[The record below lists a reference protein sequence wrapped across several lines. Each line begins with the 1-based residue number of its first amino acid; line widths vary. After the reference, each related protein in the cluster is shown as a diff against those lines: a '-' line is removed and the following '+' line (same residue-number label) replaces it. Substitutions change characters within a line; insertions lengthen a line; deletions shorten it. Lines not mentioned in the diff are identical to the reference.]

1 MISRSTLL
9 LRLARLVGAIA
20 PLVGAVTAQAAD
32 APTPI
37 LDGFTAD
44 PSIRVFGDTYYVYP
58 TSDKPNW
65 QTTDFSVWSSK
76 NLVDW
81 KKEGMVLDVT
91 KDLKWANIE
100 AWAPDCIERNG
111 TYYFYFCA
119 KGKIGVATAKSPTGP
134 FVDALG
140 KPLLLKEGKIRTNT
154 IDPQAFIDDDGQA
167 YLYFGNGNK
176 IAQVFKLKPDMITL
190 DGDPVDIPLK
200 EFREGICVFK
210 RQGKYYFMWS
220 IDDAR
225 SPNYRVGYGIADSP
239 LGPVTSPANHIV
251 LQKNGA
257 AVGTAHHSVVNVPGT
272 DRWYMAYH
280 RHAIPGGGGY
290 QRETCL
296 ARMNFNADGSIQPVD
311 PLVPAF
317 RPGDVGEP
325 ITNGKGLARVATA
338 TAAPTANSSFTIEAG
353 QPVAKVSPLL
363 YGMMT
368 EEINHCYDGGLYAE
382 LIQNRVFQDD
392 PQNPVHWSAVQN
404 NGATA
409 KIALDRN
416 RPLSSDLPTSLRLD
430 VTEASDSQR
439 AGISND
445 GYWGIPAKADTRYR
459 ANFHA
464 RASTNFSGPVTVSI
478 ESEDG
483 ATVYAKAEVAKLSA
497 EWKNYSVVLMTGKI
511 VPTAKA
517 RFVISVNRPGSI
529 WFNLV
534 SLFPPTWNDRPNGN
548 RIDLMQLM
556 ADMKPTFLRFPG
568 GNYLQ
573 GNTVEER
580 FPWKK
585 TLGPLTQRP
594 GHLGPWRY
602 RSSDGMGL
610 LEFLLWC
617 EDLKLEP
624 ILGVYAGYSL
634 PTPAND
640 QRGTP
645 IPPGPALQPFIEE
658 ALEEIEYITGDV
670 STRWGAQR
678 AKDGHPQPF
687 KLTYVEIGNE
697 DWFDKS
703 DGYDGRYTQFVD
715 ALKAKHPKLQF
726 ISSIGNEQPA
736 KKRVHSRKPDLLDE
750 HYYRPADAF
759 DKDSFTH
766 FDSYDRKGPKIFV
779 GEWAA
784 HETAFPPWDK
794 RAANAPGTPN
804 LKAALGDAA
813 WMAAMERN
821 SDLVTMHCYAP
832 LFVNVNPGAWQWRPD
847 MIGYDSLNSY
857 GSPSYYAF
865 LLFARYH
872 GDTILR
878 ASFDGDAA
886 AKPPLHYTVT
896 KDSKTGTIYLKAVN
910 FQNAPQTVNIGLKGT
925 GPLASTATAITLAA
939 ADPTATNSLAEPTR
953 VIPVTSKISNV
964 GPALTYTFEP
974 NSITVLQLDPQ

>member
-1 MISRSTLL
+1 MITRSIHL
-9 LRLARLVGAIA
+9 LRMALFASALA
-20 PLVGAVTAQAAD
+20 PLASLAAD

-44 PSIRVFGDTYYVYP
+44 PSIHVFGDTYYVYP

-81 KKEGMVLDVT
+81 KKEGMILDVT

-119 KGKIGVATAKSPTGP
+119 KGKVGVAKAKSPTGP

-140 KPLLLKEGKIRTNT
+140 KPLLTKTGKVRTNT
-154 IDPQAFIDDDGQA
+154 IDPQAFIDHDGQA
-167 YLYFGNGNK
+167 YLYFGNGNGF
-176 IAQVFKLKPDMITL
+176 AQVFKLKPDMITL

-225 SPNYRVGYGIADSP
+225 SPNYRVGYGTADTP
-239 LGPVTSPANHIV
+239 FGPVTSPAEYVV
-251 LQKNGA
+251 LRKNGI

-272 DRWYMAYH
+272 DRWYTAYH
-280 RHAIPGGGGY
+280 RHAIPDGGGY
-290 QRETCL
+290 KRETCL
-296 ARMNFNADGSIQPVD
+296 ARMNFNVDGTIQPIN
-311 PLVPAF
+311 PLGPAF
-317 RPGDVGEP
+317 KAGDIGEP
-325 ITNGKGLARVATA
+325 ITQGKGLSELTSP
-338 TAAPTANSSFTIEAG
+338 APIPFTPSNPTFTVEAD
-353 QPVAKVSPLL
+353 QAIAKVSPLH

-382 LIQNRVFQDD
+382 LIQNRTFQDD
-392 PQNPVHWSAVQN
+392 PVNPVHWSVLQQD
-404 NGATA
+404 GAIA
-409 KIALDRN
+409 NIALDRD
-416 RPLSSDLPTSLRLD
+416 RPLNSDLPVSLRLD
-430 VTEASDSQR
+430 VTKASGNQR
-439 AGISND
+439 AAIAND
-445 GYWGIPAKADTRYR
+445 GYWGIPVKSDTRYR
-459 ANFHA
+459 ANF
-464 RASTNFSGPVTVSI
+464 RALAGANFNGAVTMSI

-483 ATVYAKAEVAKLSA
+483 ATVYAKTEVSKLTDK
-497 EWKNYSVVLMTGKI
+497 WQNYTAILTTGKLT
-511 VPTAKA
+511 PTTRA
-517 RFVISVNRPGSI
+517 RLVISVNRPGSV

-556 ADMKPTFLRFPG
+556 ADMKPAFLRFPG

-573 GNTVEER
+573 GNTVEDR
-580 FPWKK
+580 YPWKK
-585 TLGPLTQRP
+585 TLGPLAQRP
-594 GHLGPWRY
+594 GHMGPWGY

-617 EDLKLEP
+617 EDLKVEP

-634 PTPAND
+634 PTPANG

-645 IPPGPALQPFIEE
+645 TLPGAALQPFVEE
-658 ALEEIEYITGDV
+658 ALDEIEYITGDV
-670 STRWGAQR
+670 TTRWGAQR
-678 AKDGHPQPF
+678 AKDGHPEPF
-687 KLTYVEIGNE
+687 KLTYIEIGNE

-715 ALKAKHPKLQF
+715 ALKAKHPQLQF

-736 KKRVHSRKPDLLDE
+736 NKRVRSRKPDLLDE
-750 HYYRPADAF
+750 HYYLPADKF
-759 DKDSFTH
+759 EKNSPTH
-766 FDSYDRKGPKIFV
+766 FDSYDRKGPRIFV

-794 RAANAPGTPN
+794 RSADAAPTPN
-804 LKAALGDAA
+804 MKAALGDAA

-821 SDLVTMHCYAP
+821 SDLVTMQCYAP
-832 LFVNVNPGAWQWRPD
+832 LFVNVNPGARQWRPNL
-847 MIGYDSLNSY
+847 IGYDALNSY
-857 GSPSYYAF
+857 GSPSYYAIQMF
-865 LLFARYH
+865 SRYH
-872 GDTILR
+872 GDTILK
-878 ASFDGDAA
+878 ASFGN
-886 AKPPLHYTVT
+886 PPANSDPLQYTVT
-896 KDSKTGTIYLKAVN
+896 KDSKTGTIFIKTVN
-910 FQNAPQTVNIGLKGT
+910 FKNTAQTINLSIKSATRLAPTGT
-925 GPLASTATAITLAA
+925 AVTLAA
-939 ADPTATNSLAEPTR
+939 SLTDTNSLAEPNK
-953 VIPVTSKISNV
+953 VIPVTSKVANAGTNMS
-964 GPALTYTFEP
+964 YTFAP